1 MSRACHYADHGN
13 KDGNP
18 AIVMGT
24 CDRKPKE
31 WFTYHKDEG
40 EGDYYTA
47 DIIKIDFDNWIKAG
61 MKID

>member
-1 MSRACHYADHGN
+1 MWKKLLKSRKKLQLHKLVKN
-13 KDGNP
+13 NP
-18 AIVMGT
+18 
-24 CDRKPKE
+24 DRKPKE

>member
-1 MSRACHYADHGN
+1 MQC
-13 KDGNP
+13 
-18 AIVMGT
+18 ILIQ
-24 CDRKPKE
+24 
-31 WFTYHKDEG
+31 YHKDEG

>member
-1 MSRACHYADHGN
+1 MIDKLVKN
-13 KDGNP
+13 NP
-18 AIVMGT
+18 
-24 CDRKPKE
+24 DRKPKE

-47 DIIKIDFDNWIKAG
+47 DIIKIDFDNWIRAG

>member
-1 MSRACHYADHGN
+1 MKKTTEVWLILLNKSR
-13 KDGNP
+13 
-18 AIVMGT
+18 
-24 CDRKPKE
+24 